1 MSTKLPH
8 VIGSITSVQAGAALA
23 STLFT
28 RVGAPGTVLL
38 RQGIAAAILLAI
50 SRATRDPRP
59 SRHSRHGRHGR
70 RARTSAEWQ
79 TIGLLAVTFAVMN
92 VSMYE
97 AIARVPLGIAVTIEL
112 LGPLALSAHLVRS
125 RSHLGCVALAVGGVA
140 LLSHSRDTGATAATR
155 LDLLGIACALLAAAG
170 WATYILLNRRLG
182 GGNDGD
188 SGANGVEGL
197 GLALAGAALLVAPLG
212 IAMGGTTLLA
222 PAVLATGIAVAVL
235 SAALPFVLELQALR
249 YIPAATF
256 GVLMSLSPA
265 IAGLIGRVFLDERLT
280 ATQLAAMGCVIA
292 ASCVASRIAPSVAPA
307 PPLAAANAQDRL
319 PVTAIR
325 VVVGE

>member
-1 MSTKLPH
+1 M
-8 VIGSITSVQAGAALA
+8 IGSITSVQAGAALA
-23 STLFT
+23 STLFA

-50 SRATRDPRP
+50 SRATRDGW
-59 SRHSRHGRHGR
+59 HSRHGRRGG
-70 RARTSAEWQ
+70 RARTRAEWQ

-97 AIARVPLGIAVTIEL
+97 AIARVPLGVAVTIEL
-112 LGPLALSAHLVRS
+112 LGPLTLSAYLVRS
-125 RSHLGCVALAVGGVA
+125 RSHLGCVALAVCGVA
-140 LLSHSRDTGATAATR
+140 LLSHSSDTGATAATR
-155 LDLLGIACALLAAAG
+155 LDLFGIACALLAAAG

-182 GGNDGD
+182 SGIDGD
-188 SGANGVEGL
+188 SGAHGVEGL

-212 IAMGGTTLLA
+212 IATGGTTLLA
-222 PAVLATGIAVAVL
+222 PAVLATGVAVAVL

-249 YIPAATF
+249 HIPAATF

-265 IAGLIGRVFLDERLT
+265 VAGLIGRVVLDERLT
-280 ATQLAAMGCVIA
+280 ATQLAAMACVIV
-292 ASCVASRIAPSVAPA
+292 ASCVASRIAPATPA
-307 PPLAAANAQDRL
+307 PPLAAASAQDRL
-319 PVTAIR
+319 PATAIR